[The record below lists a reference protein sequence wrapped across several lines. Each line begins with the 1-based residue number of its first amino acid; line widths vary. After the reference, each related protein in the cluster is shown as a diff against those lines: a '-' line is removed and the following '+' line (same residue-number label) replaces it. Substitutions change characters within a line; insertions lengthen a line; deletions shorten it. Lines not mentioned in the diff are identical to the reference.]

1 MKRKMIALLLVMAML
16 FTLTACG
23 GSAPQPES
31 EAPAAI
37 DAPQSAPAPAP
48 APEEEIVEIH
58 MANWRVEEIA
68 AFEEINAEFMKEYP
82 NIRPV
87 YDAIKATEYDSKI
100 AMDFTSGTA
109 ADIVYV
115 RPFDRGYDLYEAGYL
130 EPLTVDTVPNLANVA
145 PLQTDVYAEA
155 STGTIY
161 AAPATY
167 INYGFM
173 YNKTMFD
180 ELGLTEPETWDEFF
194 AACDVIKAAG
204 ITPLAFGIKDTWI
217 LSACVS
223 DSIFGAFV
231 GGEEGRQKLLSGEMT
246 AASPEMVEH
255 LEVMN
260 RFVDYLPANYEGV
273 SYTDNVQ
280 MFAMEQAAIYPGGS
294 FDVGY
299 IRSQGLDFELDV
311 FAPPVVNSGDPR
323 WASMNGGMGLGLN
336 AASEHK
342 EEALIYINWLLSE
355 KAQIMLGNAAPGLFP
370 CANVDAAQLTDPVI
384 GEMVAFGGAAGELY
398 TISWCMKFNAGN
410 PTATALADENI
421 SLMLQ
426 GQLTP
431 EQVGQ
436 IITEGVSSWYEP
448 WQK

>member
-1 MKRKMIALLLVMAML
+1 MKRKLMALLLVLAML
-16 FTLTACG
+16 CTLVACG
-23 GSAPQPES
+23 GSAPES
-31 EAPAAI
+31 EGEPSAE
-37 DAPQSAPAPAP
+37 APAPAP
-48 APEEEIVEIH
+48 AQQDNASADEVVEIH
-58 MANWRVEEIA
+58 MANWRVEEIE
-68 AFEEINAEFMKEYP
+68 AFEAINAEFMKEYP
-82 NIRPV
+82 NIKPV

-100 AMDFTSGTA
+100 AMDFSSGTC

-115 RPFDRGYDLYEAGYL
+115 RPFDRGYDLYKAGYL

-145 PLQTDVYAEA
+145 SLQTDVYAEGD
-155 STGTIY
+155 TGVIY

-173 YNKTMFD
+173 YNKTLFD
-180 ELGLTEPETWDEFF
+180 ELQLEEPETWEEFF
-194 AACDVIKAAG
+194 AVCEAIKAAG
-204 ITPLAFGIKDTWI
+204 TTPLAFGIKDTWI
-217 LSACVS
+217 LSGCVS

-231 GGEEGRQKLLSGEMT
+231 GGEAGRQKLLSGEMT
-246 AASPEMVEH
+246 STSPEMVAH
-255 LEVMN
+255 LEMIN
-260 RFVDYLPANYEGV
+260 RFTDYMPANFEGI

-280 MFAMEQAAIYPGGS
+280 MFAMGQAAIYPGGS

-299 IRSQGLDFELDV
+299 IRSMGLDFELDV
-311 FAPPVVNSGDPR
+311 FAPPVVNTGDTR

-336 AASEHK
+336 ANSEHK

-384 GEMVAFGGAAGELY
+384 GEMLSFGGAGGEKY
-398 TISWCMKFNAGN
+398 TISWCMKFNGGT

-431 EQVGQ
+431 EEVAK
-436 IITEGVSSWYEP
+436 IIEDGVATWYTP

>member
-1 MKRKMIALLLVMAML
+1 MKRKLMALLLVMAML
-16 FTLTACG
+16 CSLAACG
-23 GSAPQPES
+23 GSTPQAGGES
-31 EAPAAI
+31 APAAPA
-37 DAPQSAPAPAP
+37 APDTPQQDNAGS
-48 APEEEIVEIH
+48 EEIVEIH
-58 MANWRVEEIA
+58 MANWRVEEIE
-68 AFEEINAEFMKEYP
+68 AFEAINAEFMKEYP

-100 AMDFTSGTA
+100 AMDFTSGTC

-115 RPFDRGYDLYEAGYL
+115 RPFDRGYDLYKAGYL
-130 EPLTVDTVPNLANVA
+130 EPLTLETVPNLANVA
-145 PLQTDVYAEA
+145 ALQTDVYAEA
-155 STGTIY
+155 GTGVIY

-173 YNKTMFD
+173 YNKTLFD
-180 ELGLTEPETWDEFF
+180 QLQLEEPETWEEFF
-194 AACDVIKAAG
+194 AVCDAIKAAG

-223 DSIFGAFV
+223 DSIFGSFV
-231 GGEEGRQKLLSGEMT
+231 GGEAGRQKLLAGEMT
-246 AASPEMVEH
+246 PTSPEMVAH
-255 LEVMN
+255 LEMIN
-260 RFVDYLPANYEGV
+260 RFKDYMPANYEGV

-299 IRSQGLDFELDV
+299 IRSQDLAFELDV
-311 FAPPVVNSGDPR
+311 FAPPVVNAGDTR
-323 WASMNGGMGLGLN
+323 WSSMNGGMGLGLN
-336 AASEHK
+336 ASSEHK

-384 GEMVAFGGAAGELY
+384 GEMVAFGGDAGELY
-398 TISWCMKFNAGN
+398 TISWCMKFNGGT

-431 EQVGQ
+431 QDVAK
-436 IITEGVSSWYEP
+436 IIEDGVATWYAP